1 MPGVSSPSS
10 AMPSALALDSRT
22 ACRCAAT
29 EAELDSHFRL
39 RRTVFV
45 NEQALF
51 VADDRDTRDS
61 EPGTLHAV
69 GLVDGIPCGA
79 VRLYPLD
86 PGAREWKGDRLAVLP
101 GHRTNHLG
109 AELVRYAVATAG
121 RLGGHRM
128 IAHVQL
134 PNVRF
139 FEHLGWEVE
148 GEPLEFHG
156 VEHQLMSIG
165 LSPPEAA

>member
-1 MPGVSSPSS
+1 MPEVSSRSS
-10 AMPSALALDSRT
+10 AMASAIALDSRIS
-22 ACRCAAT
+22 CRCVAT
-29 EAELDSHFRL
+29 EAELDAHFRL

-45 NEQALF
+45 REQGLF
-51 VADDRDTRDS
+51 VADDRDARDGD
-61 EPGTLHAV
+61 PGTLHAV
-69 GLVDGIPCGA
+69 GLVDGTPCGA

-86 PGAREWKGDRLAVLP
+86 AGAQEWKGDRLAVLP

-148 GEPLEFHG
+148 GEPVDFHG
-156 VEHQLMSIG
+156 LEHQLMSIG
-165 LSPPEAA
+165 LTPPEAA

>member
-1 MPGVSSPSS
+1 VPAVSYRSS
-10 AMPSALALDSRT
+10 AMASAIALGSRI
-22 ACRCAAT
+22 ACRRAAT
-29 EAELDSHFRL
+29 VAELDAHFRL

-45 NEQALF
+45 DEQGLF
-51 VADDRDTRDS
+51 AADDHDGRDS
-61 EPGTLHAV
+61 EPGTLHAI
-69 GLVDGIPCGA
+69 GLVDGTPCGA

-86 PGAREWKGDRLAVLP
+86 LAAREWKGDRLAVLP

-109 AELVRYAVATAG
+109 AELVRYAVATSG
-121 RLGGHRM
+121 RLGGQRM

-148 GEPLEFHG
+148 GDPVEFHG
-156 VEHQLMSIG
+156 VEHQLMSLG
-165 LSPPEAA
+165 LRPPEAA